1 MNWKALLNPWGEAR
15 RLREQNAYLEGR
27 MDELRE
33 WAEEEVARAFHRAA
47 EHYWQRNRMVEEQ
60 NKHMMQRM
68 TDIASVTPAW
78 PASIIA
84 SMTGD
89 SPSPPPVL

>member
-33 WAEEEVARAFHRAA
+33 WAEEEVSRAFHRAA
-47 EHYWQRNRMVEEQ
+47 DHYWQRSRHVEAQ
-60 NKHMMQRM
+60 NQMMMQKM
-68 TDIASVTPAW
+68 ADMADLTP
-78 PASIIA
+78 PSIIA
-84 SMTGD
+84 TMTGEGF
-89 SPSPPPVL
+89 PSPR